1 MSTVQTVMAV
11 VMIIS
16 SIFIIAVVLLQNGSQ
31 QGLGTISGGAETF
44 FGSGKA
50 SARDKILGRVTTIVA
65 ILFAIIAVVLN
76 LI

>member
-11 VMIIS
+11 VMIIA